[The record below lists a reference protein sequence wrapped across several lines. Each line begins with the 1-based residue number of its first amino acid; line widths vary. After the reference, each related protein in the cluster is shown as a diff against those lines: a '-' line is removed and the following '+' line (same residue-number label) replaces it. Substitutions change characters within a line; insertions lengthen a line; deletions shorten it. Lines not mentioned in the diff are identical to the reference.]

1 MQQLQKIHEH
11 KVNEDH
17 MVKKLA
23 DKLQED
29 LNKKIT
35 KAFEQNTDM
44 EKEEEIKRRDEQS
57 KKFITGHVQQM
68 HNMFGHF
75 EEM

>member
-1 MQQLQKIHEH
+1 
-11 KVNEDH
+11 

-44 EKEEEIKRRDEQS
+44 EKEEEIKRRDE
-57 KKFITGHVQQM
+57 
-68 HNMFGHF
+68 
-75 EEM
+75 